1 MQKRQIAF
9 NFKGIAQDAI
19 NGSVNSQ
26 FAYKITNMRI
36 SASKNSNVLQ
46 LTTEKGTSQ
55 LRIKQSSDPFVQ
67 RSDYLGHCVVKDYVV
82 IFVTSRT
89 GDYIYRLDFSDKS
102 EQHDCSNKIIFHGNL
117 GFDAN
122 HRIESIGI
130 YENENIQK
138 VYWIDRINQPRVI
151 NVVND
156 YGDNDINNIYT
167 GFDFVQQVL
176 DRNSSARIKVEKLY
190 TGGVFTAGVIQY
202 GYSLYKLNSQET
214 PIIDITSL
222 CYITNKDRGGSVNE
236 QCGCAFKIYIE
247 NNLANDF
254 DYIRVYSIQRNSL
267 NGTPLAR
274 VVADIPFENEVTII
288 DDGTGGYDIDYTY
301 LQWINQPLIPQ
312 TITHKDNTL
321 FLGNYSNIS
330 KPFFNDTLLNEVN
343 IQTDNWFPGSNDQQY
358 VVNVFDNNIQNG
370 YKWLNQLD
378 TESAGVK
385 GFKYGDK
392 YMLGIQFQDIY
403 GNWSQPYRIGVYEQD
418 KYPML
423 YNNGEL
429 GKPIF
434 KCSCREIYDLLQDEE
449 VENYVRI
456 RPVVS
461 FPSVVERNIL
471 CQGIVNPTVFNLSE
485 RANGNIFAQASWFF
499 RPYFVNADGSITNM
513 DSYKSYENNQD
524 HIYGAYV
531 ECRHHYPLFPS
542 DDIGGELQHMYFDH
556 TIPNIENGQAKRP
569 YNTISNIIST
579 DFSNPL
585 EVYKNYFYVDHS
597 IVTLNSAD
605 IDFNKQIQGL
615 NIDNYNFRI
624 IGIIPFNKNISKQI
638 IITNSSPLF
647 LNDQN
652 LSRGINLAKGF
663 VDNSWKN
670 NKGRESAISSWFD
683 DINCI
688 TGVNTPP
695 ETDGN
700 WYAWNEADNQVAF
713 TTYPFQRKYLNNYAR
728 SGLLGQIDPKIN
740 IESSE
745 IAKKVLSNLKYSN
758 NNIVFD
764 LPIQNDDHSH
774 TEYFSLQNI
783 DIINKDENI
792 YRLNNKFY
800 KGYANDT
807 LSSNSMFLQNN
818 QSVLFTDYLV
828 SPLMQGYPIITSDS
842 FYYTSL
848 DNGFKQIMYY
858 YDIVPFGDVLQQ
870 VSWNGSQYNY
880 LPDPIITPSLCTQDT
895 IDLTYSSNKHVVI
908 EFGENGDGSKQILPY
923 PSNSYKAMDIVGD
936 HSMLWDGQYKKYDN
950 IWRADHEFD
959 NFNFNGQNSF
969 NEFLWLAEL
978 YHGTSES
985 YDIDNDKAKYT
996 RQWLPAGKAQQ
1007 FTDDPNIELAW
1018 IEGDTYYQR
1027 YDCLKTLPYSE
1038 NDYQSVVEIASFMV
1052 ESHVNLDGR
1061 YDENRGLIDNTFIN
1075 NNNFNLMN
1083 DVYNQENNFFVYYV
1097 LDPERYNVDNFPTS
1111 VIWSNNKIY
1120 GESVDMWTKISP
1132 VNKLD
1137 LDGNKGSLNALR
1149 KFRNNIYAFQNSS
1162 VSRVRFNDRTA
1173 LSTVEGLPI
1182 QLGSAD
1188 KVDGYEFINEVIGC
1202 QNKFSNIETEN
1213 GIYFI
1218 DNNTPGIYKLGY
1230 NEYGNINIDNIS
1242 KQKLMQRWFENNN
1255 DRNALSF
1262 YDRNIN
1268 EVLFNINQQSLV
1280 FSLDSGYFS
1289 QFINYEKAK
1298 DIININNKSIA
1309 AIVDNDGMLLLY
1321 KLREG
1326 EYSKFFDVYKDYGVE
1341 FIAYPMIGQDTNG
1354 IIRDCIYD
1362 NVWYR
1367 SDVFNNGND
1376 KFEDNAINNNY
1387 ISDETFDNIS
1397 VIDTYQNNNSDLLFD
1412 LTEGQKI
1419 TTLRKKFMMWYAR
1432 IPRHKYRMQNKN
1444 YDRMRDKFIK
1454 ISFTKHQIQDH
1465 KMVLSDIAVDCFY

>member
-46 LTTEKGTSQ
+46 LTTEKGTAS
-55 LRIKQSSDPFVQ
+55 LRIDQTSDMFIED
-67 RSDYLGHCVVKDYVV
+67 SIYLGHCVINNYVV
-82 IFVTSRT
+82 IFVTSAI
-89 GDYIYRLDFSDKS
+89 GDYIYRLDFKNHAIND
-102 EQHDCSNKIIFHGNL
+102 DCKIKIIFHGDL
-117 GFDAN
+117 GFDQN
-122 HRIESIGI
+122 HRIESIGV

-138 VYWIDRINQPRVI
+138 VYWIDGKNQPRVI
-151 NVVND
+151 NIVNE
-156 YGDNDINNIYT
+156 YGDNSINTIYT
-167 GFDFVQQVL
+167 GFDFMQRVL
-176 DRNSSARIKVEKLY
+176 DRDSSARIKVEKIY
-190 TGGVFTAGVIQY
+190 TGGMFTSGVIQY

-222 CYITNKDRGGSVNE
+222 CYITNKDRGGSPNE

-254 DYIRVYSIQRNSL
+254 DYIRIYSIQRNSL

-274 VVADIPFENEVTII
+274 VVVDIPFENEVTVI

-301 LQWINQPLIPQ
+301 LQWINQPIIPQ

-321 FLGNYSNIS
+321 FFGNYSNINKS
-330 KPFFNDTLLNEVN
+330 IYNDILLNEIDV
-343 IQTDNWFPGSNDQQY
+343 QTYNWYPDFYDQQY
-358 VVNVFDNNIQNG
+358 EVRVLDNNIQSG

-392 YMLGIQFQDIY
+392 YMLGVQFQDIY

-418 KYPML
+418 KYPIISGDML
-423 YNNGEL
+423 R
-429 GKPIF
+429 KPIF
-434 KCSCREIYDLLQDEE
+434 KCNCREIYDLLQDEE
-449 VENYVRI
+449 VDNYVRI

-471 CQGIVNPTVFNLSE
+471 CQGIVNPTVFNISE
-485 RANGNIFAQASWFF
+485 RVNGNIFAQASWFF
-499 RPYFVNADGSITNM
+499 RPYFVNENNSITNT
-513 DSYKSYENNQD
+513 DSYKAIIDDQE
-524 HIYGAYV
+524 HIYGAYA

-542 DDIGGELQHMYFDH
+542 DDIGSELQYMYFDH
-556 TIPNIENGQAKRP
+556 TIPNSEEGQAKRP
-569 YNTISNIIST
+569 YNTISDIVNT
-579 DFSNPL
+579 DFSNPI

-597 IVTLNSAD
+597 IVTLNSSD

-624 IGIIPFNKNISKQI
+624 IGIIPFNRNFSKQV

-647 LNDQN
+647 LNDIS
-652 LSRGINLAKGF
+652 LSRGITMAKGF
-663 VDNSWKN
+663 VDNSWKYS
-670 NKGRESAISSWFD
+670 KGRELAISSWFD

-688 TGVNTPP
+688 TGTQTPP
-695 ETDGN
+695 RTNGN
-700 WYAWNEADNQVAF
+700 LYDWNENDKQVAY
-713 TTYPFQRKYLNNYAR
+713 TTYPFQRKYLNNYVR
-728 SGLLGQIDPKIN
+728 SGIFSNIDPKIN

-745 IAKKVLSNLKYSN
+745 TAKKVLSNLKYSN
-758 NNIVFD
+758 NNIILD
-764 LPIQNDDHSH
+764 QPIQNINDGIQ
-774 TEYFSLQNI
+774 YFTLDNI
-783 DIINKDENI
+783 DIVNQYDNI
-792 YRLNNKFY
+792 HKFDDKFY
-800 KGYANDT
+800 KGNSDDI
-807 LSSNSMFLQNN
+807 LNSNSMFLQNN
-818 QSVLFTDYLV
+818 LSFAFTEYPVLQ
-828 SPLMQGYPIITSDS
+828 LMQGYPIVTSNR
-842 FYYTSL
+842 FYNTSL
-848 DNGFKQIMYY
+848 DNGFRQIMYY
-858 YDIVPFGDVLQQ
+858 YDIVPFGNILQE
-870 VSWNGSQYNY
+870 VTWDGSQYNY
-880 LPDPIITPSLCTQDT
+880 DPQPIITPSLCTQDT
-895 IDLTYSSNKHVVI
+895 VDLTYSSNKHVVL
-908 EFGENGDGSKQILPY
+908 EFGENEDGSKQILPY
-923 PSNSYKAMDIVGD
+923 PSNLYRASDIQNG
-936 HSMLWDGQYKKYDN
+936 HNMLWDNQYKRYRN
-950 IWRADHEFD
+950 LWQADHEFD
-959 NFNFNGQNSF
+959 NFSFSGQNSF

-985 YDIDNDKAKYT
+985 YSIDNDKAKYT

-1027 YDCLKTLPYSE
+1027 YDCLKTLPYSD

-1075 NNNFNLMN
+1075 NSNFNLIN
-1083 DVYNQENNFFVYYV
+1083 DVYNQENNFFTYYV
-1097 LDPERYNVDNFPTS
+1097 LDPEKYNIDNFPTS
-1111 VIWSNNKIY
+1111 VIWSNKKTY
-1120 GESVDMWTKISP
+1120 GESIDMWTKISP

-1137 LDGNKGSLNALR
+1137 LDGNKGALNVLR

-1162 VSRVRFNDRTA
+1162 VSRIRFNDRTA

-1188 KVDGYEFINEVIGC
+1188 KVDGYEFINEIIGC

-1289 QFINYEKAK
+1289 QFINYESAK
-1298 DIININNKSIA
+1298 DVININNHGIA
-1309 AIVDNDGMLLLY
+1309 VTIGSDGEVLLH
-1321 KLREG
+1321 KLRSG
-1326 EYSKFFDVYKDYGVE
+1326 EYSHFFGQYKDYGVE

-1367 SDVFNNGND
+1367 SDVFNDGND

-1397 VIDTYQNNNSDLLFD
+1397 VIDTYQNNDSDLLFD

-1454 ISFTKHQIQDH
+1454 ISLNKHQTENH